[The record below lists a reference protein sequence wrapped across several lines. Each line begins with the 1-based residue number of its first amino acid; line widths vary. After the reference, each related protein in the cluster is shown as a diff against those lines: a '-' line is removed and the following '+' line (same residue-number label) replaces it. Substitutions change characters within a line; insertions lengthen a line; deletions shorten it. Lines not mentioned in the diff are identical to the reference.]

1 MTRKEIDKFL
11 DNTKVYVAGKSKEIQ
26 EKLFQ
31 IGYKWELSNDKVS
44 NMKAPFFFL
53 DKNKQITW
61 GDDMQMFTMHKFR
74 EITAEEI
81 LSLELTEPVYRP
93 FKNIEEFWNEALK
106 HEPFGWIMGSVK
118 YHLIISFD
126 DIHIS
131 LDGRIYY
138 TFEEAFTTYK
148 FVDGTPF
155 GIKED

>member
-11 DNTKVYVAGKSKEIQ
+11 ANTKVYVAGKSKEIQ

-93 FKNIEEFWNEALK
+93 FKNKEECWNEMLK
-106 HEPFGWIMGSVK
+106 HEPFAWIKHKETQIYEVCCNVYDLG
-118 YHLIISFD
+118 IFWESFND
-126 DIHIS
+126 AYK
-131 LDGRIYY
+131 YY
-138 TFEEAFTTYK
+138 TFA
-148 FVDGTPF
+148 DGTPF